1 MSKNK
6 GAQGRK
12 DRPKIGVTGYF
23 DEAGRPIKTLPKI
36 MTSTFARRAFR
47 VGLKEDLIVT
57 GDGAGTDVGFHKTMV
72 RAQVP
77 HLVTL
82 LVYSSKFDMVPV
94 HREYFIYAPADIQG
108 AAQMA
113 LNLWRRWEKGRKG
126 ADAIIGIDIKDDYPK
141 VDDGAVAEPIDDNF
155 FDETW
160 KHVKNKAHKCAGDPR
175 DPWAFTCLDP
185 EVRIYRTEDF
195 QRDLL
200 HRIK

>member
-1 MSKNK
+1 MSKHK
-6 GAQGRK
+6 TGGRL
-12 DRPKIGVTGYF
+12 KIGVKGYF
-23 DEAGRPIKTLPKI
+23 DEAGRPIKTLPKV
-36 MTSTFARRAFR
+36 MTGAFARRAFR
-47 VGLKEDLIVT
+47 PGLKEELIVS
-57 GDGAGTDVGFHKTMV
+57 GDGAGAEAGFRQTMV

-82 LVYSSKFDMVPV
+82 LVYKSKFDMVPTQ
-94 HREYFIYAPADIQG
+94 REYFIYAPPDIQG
-108 AAQMA
+108 AAQAA
-113 LNLWRRWEKGRKG
+113 LMLWRRWEKGRRG
-126 ADAIIGIDIKDDYPK
+126 VDAIIGVDIADDFPK

-185 EVRIYRTEDF
+185 EVRIYRAEDF
-195 QRDLL
+195 QAGLL